1 MGAGAP
7 GMGLPDGNLPGGEG
21 AGNIVDFTHSHP
33 GGIHYPSGLAPSG
46 MNVNRGGDM
55 EIVRIFVKYSPS
67 ARFNVYTPQ
76 DGEYTPYHSTDT
88 KGDLSPIIVT
98 PHRKKKHDMKLLI
111 LSLIFASTVV
121 SNDVPISHLD
131 GHVLGASQG
140 FSRDT
145 GTIEKKLRL
154 YHASSCIEDL
164 LKQVTKANRKY
175 YDPKEYFYS
184 LSFKKDGSK
193 RYLVIETGRYKS
205 SRAFDYVG
213 VIKVNKSIFL
223 CRGDIAADTLFK
235 PDDDAFLNVYLS
247 AKKDMDGFDYGTEP
261 SLRGSY
267 QECNGIKIS
276 LEIYTRAPLPG
287 YKMKEVKSKKPS
299 TGGQGSCRGQA
310 MALSSFEASL
320 QNQNISAAVFHIY
333 PG

>member
-67 ARFNVYTPQ
+67 ARL
-76 DGEYTPYHSTDT
+76 
-88 KGDLSPIIVT
+88 LSLLIE
-98 PHRKKKHDMKLLI
+98 RKNIDMKLLI